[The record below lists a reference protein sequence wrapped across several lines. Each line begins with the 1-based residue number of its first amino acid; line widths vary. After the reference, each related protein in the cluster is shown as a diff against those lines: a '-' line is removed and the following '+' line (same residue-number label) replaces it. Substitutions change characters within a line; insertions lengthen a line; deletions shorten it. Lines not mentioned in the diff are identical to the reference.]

1 MVRGRR
7 QTDEIEDD
15 GRVIADMSGVERP
28 SLFGH
33 MPGRHERRGTAPSA
47 EHRSRS
53 KREPAVRLTTKER
66 VWLALG
72 ALKAGFLL
80 SMVYVVL
87 FVIVL
92 LALSLLW
99 GVL

>member
-47 EHRSRS
+47 EHRSRA